1 MTYQLRCGDL
11 ADIETVYR
19 LNRESFAEYWS
30 RESLFSALESGY
42 DLLLCENEHG
52 IAVAYLLSLTIL
64 DEIQIMQVSVSPDNR
79 RQGLAHR
86 MTEALITASPDA
98 CTMTLE
104 VRASNDAARALY
116 AGLGFEE
123 TGLRRRYYSPDANGY
138 REDAVLMTRTLC
150 HPA

>member
-1 MTYQLRCGDL
+1 MIYQLRSGDL
-11 ADIETVYR
+11 ADIESVYR

-64 DEIQIMQVSVSPDNR
+64 DEIQIMQISVSPDNR
-79 RQGLAHR
+79 RQGLARR
-86 MTEALITASPDA
+86 MTEALIAASPDA

-104 VRASNDAARALY
+104 VRASNGAARVLY

-123 TGLRRRYYSPDANGY
+123 TGLRKRYYSPDADGY
-138 REDAVLMTRTLC
+138 REDAVLMTRKLC
-150 HPA
+150 